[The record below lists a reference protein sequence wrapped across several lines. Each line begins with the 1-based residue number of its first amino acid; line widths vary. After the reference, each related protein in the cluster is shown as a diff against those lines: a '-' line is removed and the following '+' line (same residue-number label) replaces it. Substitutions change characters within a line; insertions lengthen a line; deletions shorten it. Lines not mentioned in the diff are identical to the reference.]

1 MNKTKVIDYKK
12 VDMTDQEFLY
22 YKELV
27 KQFSTDTFNAEE
39 FFRDLFDTD
48 DYGFI
53 VMIMPKKS
61 IPMVILH
68 FVQMLMINQRLRII
82 DELREKI

>member
-1 MNKTKVIDYKK
+1 
-12 VDMTDQEFLY
+12 MTDQEFLY

-27 KQFSTDTFNAEE
+27 KQFSTETFNAEE

-48 DYGFI
+48 NEGFI
-53 VMIMPKKS
+53 TMIMPKKS
-61 IPMVILH
+61 IPLSILH

-82 DELREKI
+82 DKLREKK